1 VRYLI
6 RTRIDTPRSSRAEA
20 ARGFGHF
27 LDERGRNNSFLS
39 PAVFRFSNS
48 HGAASTARFPHRGG
62 SCARL
67 NRSELR

>member
-39 PAVFRFSNS
+39 LAAFHFSNLR
-48 HGAASTARFPHRGG
+48 GDASTARFPHRGG
-62 SCARL
+62 SCARPT
-67 NRSELR
+67 RSELR